1 MKMTMSQLRLSY
13 SMHEMYET
21 LDLNAF
27 GDAMVDINVTPVM
40 PPPPPEEE
48 EEAASDVGYISSV
61 GDRLS
66 ATTAMR
72 SIEVTIGGGSTM
84 RKSVSMAS
92 LPSEAERKKNFSLLT
107 MVPDMHTVE
116 ENDED
121 DEESMGDDDCC
132 LDNCLDKPV
141 RRTKKCNDPKAI
153 QGGSLRSSLKSSLP
167 SSTSITSD
175 VSEEA
180 SQQSMKR
187 NVSFSNLE
195 IRSYS
200 VTLGNHPTLNGPP
213 ISLDWKYDPQAT
225 QVHDVEEYEQHRSV
239 TPANPTPSNP
249 RRSKNELFI
258 QPFDRQYL
266 LMRDAG
272 FSRVQIK
279 NATEEA
285 QRAAKERQKSAK
297 SRRRL
302 SLDDMLE
309 KASDKYLSWQQQ
321 SQLLLLHRQ
330 KYLDNTRAR

>member
-84 RKSVSMAS
+84 RKSMSMAS

-116 ENDED
+116 EDEED
-121 DEESMGDDDCC
+121 DEESMGGNVDDD
-132 LDNCLDKPV
+132 DWCLDKPV
-141 RRTKKCNDPKAI
+141 RRTKKYNDDPKDMTNSANRRPSRRAI
-153 QGGSLRSSLKSSLP
+153 PEGSLKSSLK
-167 SSTSITSD
+167 STD
-175 VSEEA
+175 LSEE
-180 SQQSMKR
+180 SSQQQSMKR

-195 IRSYS
+195 IRSYD
-200 VTLGNHPTLNGPP
+200 VTLGNHPTLRGPP

-225 QVHDVEEYEQHRSV
+225 KVHDVEEYEQHRCV
-239 TPANPTPSNP
+239 TPDNPTPSNP
-249 RRSKNELFI
+249 RRTKNELFI
-258 QPFDRQYL
+258 HPSHRQYL

-285 QRAAKERQKSAK
+285 QRAAKERQKTAK
-297 SRRRL
+297 TAKRRRRRL

-309 KASDKYLSWQQQ
+309 KASGKFLSWQKKI
-321 SQLLLLHRQ
+321 HR
-330 KYLDNTRAR
+330 ASA